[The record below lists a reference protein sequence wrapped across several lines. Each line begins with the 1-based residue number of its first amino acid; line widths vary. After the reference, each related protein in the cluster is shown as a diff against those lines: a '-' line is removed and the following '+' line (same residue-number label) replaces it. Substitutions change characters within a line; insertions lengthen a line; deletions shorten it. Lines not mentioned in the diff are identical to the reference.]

1 MEKWAHKCVVLCP
14 WHFIALRHHKMEE
27 PVQMQICHYFS
38 RINSRFA
45 VFVNKFWVGV
55 LEWSISTQY
64 VILIQLKGMWGE
76 GEGYDI

>member
-1 MEKWAHKCVVLCP
+1 
-14 WHFIALRHHKMEE
+14 MEE

-38 RINSRFA
+38 RTNSRFA
-45 VFVNKFWVGV
+45 VFVKFWVGV